1 MRVLLYF
8 ACLIALTAYAWQRGG
23 REERWGAFLLLGGS
37 LLTLLAGSP
46 AGRRFVDVETGILL
60 VDIAVL
66 LGFLALALL
75 SDRYWPLWTAALQLI
90 GLLGHLAK
98 LADLDM
104 PRNGYSFLQAFWSY
118 PMMLTIAI
126 GTWRHHRRTRETKA
140 S

>member
-8 ACLIALTAYAWQRGG
+8 ACLIALTAYSWRRGG
-23 REERWGAFLLLGGS
+23 REERWGAILLLGGS
-37 LLTLLAGSP
+37 LLTMLAGSP
-46 AGRRFVDVETGILL
+46 AGLRFVDVETWILI

-90 GLLGHLAK
+90 GTLGHLAK

-126 GTWRHHRRTRETKA
+126 GIWRYHRRTRETKA